1 MGKYQH
7 VYMTLGMTQQRE
19 EFVVQERDKRFSGA
33 ELGSRAAGGLAW
45 DPLAIWRSLGTL
57 FRIMSLNS

>member
-7 VYMTLGMTQQRE
+7 VYMMLRMTQQRE

-33 ELGSRAAGGLAW
+33 GLGSRAVGGLA
-45 DPLAIWRSLGTL
+45 
-57 FRIMSLNS
+57 